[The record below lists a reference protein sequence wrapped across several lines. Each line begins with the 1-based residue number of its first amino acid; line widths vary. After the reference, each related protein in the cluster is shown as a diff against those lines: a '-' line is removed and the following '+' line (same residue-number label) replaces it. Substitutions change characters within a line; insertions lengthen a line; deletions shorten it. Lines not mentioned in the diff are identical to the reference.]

1 MIKRTGAPA
10 DHMNASHSA
19 SSLMSHNT
27 ALFIYLM
34 GVLSILTNTGRFL
47 MSLL

>member
-10 DHMNASHSA
+10 DHMTASHSA
-19 SSLMSHNT
+19 SNLMSHNT
-27 ALFIYLM
+27 ALHLPYM
-34 GVLSILTNTGRFL
+34 GVLSILTNTGLFL